1 MMNWLKKYYTR
12 RDTRINFMLEDL
24 KLNLIGVGIMLAF
37 CGGCKLY
44 LDWKDK
50 KATETRIMEATSNN
64 EELQAYMNEED

>member
-12 RDTRINFMLEDL
+12 RDTRINFWLEDL

-37 CGGCKLY
+37 CEGCKLY

-50 KATETRIMEATSNN
+50 KSTESRIKEAISNN
-64 EELQAYMNEED
+64 DELQSYLNED

>member
-12 RDTRINFMLEDL
+12 RDTRINFWLEDL

-37 CGGCKLY
+37 CEGRKLY

-50 KATETRIMEATSNN
+50 KSTESRIKEAISNN
-64 EELQAYMNEED
+64 DELQSYLNED